1 MHALAGTTIDSGPEV
16 VIHLVGEVDAAATP
30 ELRRQFG
37 KALAS
42 GSGPIT
48 LDCSALTFID
58 AGGLGALV
66 YLAKGATAVR
76 RSVALRDVSPWVSR
90 LLVIGGLASMLPAD
104 HSDGL
109 VVAGSTPSSA

>member
-1 MHALAGTTIDSGPEV
+1 MHALAGTTIHSGAEV
-16 VIHLVGEVDAAATP
+16 VIRLVGEVDAAATP
-30 ELRRQFG
+30 ELRRQVE
-37 KALAS
+37 ALAS

-66 YLAKGATAVR
+66 YLAKGATAER

-90 LLVIGGLASMLPAD
+90 LLGIGGLASMLPAA
-104 HSDGL
+104 HSVGL